1 MERITGRVWKVGDD
15 VDTDAIAPFGTLTG
29 SWDAVKASMLRQHR
43 AMVQGARSGDIVVAG
58 RNFGCGS
65 SRENAAENLKRLGLG
80 AVVAESMGRI
90 FFRNAIAIAL
100 PVMVC
105 PGIRAWAVEG
115 EDLELDLVEGIV
127 RRGSASRA
135 AQAHSAT
142 TLEIL
147 RKGGLMR
154 MLAERRAAA
163 RKPSEPRDTG

>member
-1 MERITGRVWKVGDD
+1 MDRISGRVWKVGDD
-15 VDTDAIAPFGTLTG
+15 IDTDAIAPFGTLTG

-43 AMVQGARSGDIVVAG
+43 SLVRGARAGDILVAG
-58 RNFGCGS
+58 NNFGCGS

-105 PGIRAWAVEG
+105 PGVGALVREG
-115 EDLELDLVEGIV
+115 DHLELDLVTGAV
-127 RRGSASRA
+127 RRGQTTECGPTLTARPHNA
-135 AQAHSAT
+135 I

-147 RKGGLMR
+147 RLGSLMN

-163 RKPSEPRDTG
+163 P